1 MGLLVFFQALVNY
14 LMDPQIMMLMI
25 LSTILGI
32 IIGALPGLTATM
44 GIALLT
50 GVTFGLPEKLAIPI
64 LICIYDG
71 AIFGGSISAV
81 LINIPG
87 TPASAATALDGYPLA
102 KQGKAKEALFLTRFA
117 SFLGSLFGML
127 CLLIIAPQLS
137 KIALQFTS
145 PEFTLLALFGVTIC
159 GSLTSPDLAIK
170 GWIAGLLGILVSCIG
185 MDGLHGFPR
194 FTFGIKELLGGIA
207 YVPAMIGVFGIPQVL
222 ISLRYIATEA
232 VEIKE
237 SKTSLLKLLKIVKD
251 HIVCVLRSGV
261 IGVYVGIIPGVGE
274 DVASWLS
281 YDIAKRSS
289 RYPELFGKGAYEG
302 IIASET
308 GNNACIGGA
317 IIPLLTLGIPGS
329 PPAAVLLGALLLHG
343 VRPGPM
349 LQFEFP
355 NYIYEMS
362 ALLAIAS
369 FLLLIC
375 GSLLTSVLVPIL
387 RKTRNEI
394 LMPIVAALC
403 VIGAYAINVS
413 LFDIKVMVILGLI
426 GYLLVEMGY
435 PMAPFVLGVI
445 LGPMIDVNLRRTL
458 LTSNGS
464 ILPFITRPISIILL
478 ILVAFSFISQTSWWK
493 NLRRKEKK
501 TA

>member
-1 MGLLVFFQALVNY
+1 
-14 LMDPQIMMLMI
+14 MDPQIMMLMI

-50 GVTFGLPEKLAIPI
+50 GITFGLPAKLAIPI
-64 LICIYDG
+64 LVSIYDG

-145 PEFTLLALFGVTIC
+145 PEFTLLALFGITIC

-170 GWIAGLLGILVSCIG
+170 GWIAGFLGILVSCIG

-222 ISLRYIATEA
+222 ISLRYTATET

-237 SKTSLLKLLKIVKD
+237 SKTSLLRLLKIVKD
-251 HIVCVLRSGV
+251 YIVCVLRSGV
-261 IGVYVGIIPGVGE
+261 IGVYVGTIPGVGE

-281 YDIAKRSS
+281 YDTAKRSS
-289 RYPELFGKGAYEG
+289 KHPEQFGKGAYEG

-308 GNNACIGGA
+308 ANNACIGGA

-355 NYIYEMS
+355 NFIYEMS
-362 ALLAIAS
+362 ALLALAS
-369 FLLLIC
+369 FLLLVC
-375 GSLLTSVLVPIL
+375 GSLMTSILVPIL
-387 RKTRNEI
+387 RKTKNEI

-464 ILPFITRPISIILL
+464 ILPFITRPLSIILL
-478 ILVAFSFISQTSWWK
+478 ILVLLSFITQTSWWK

>member
-1 MGLLVFFQALVNY
+1 MGLFIFFQEL
-14 LMDPQIMMLMI
+14 LKIITDTQIMFLMFVSI
-25 LSTILGI
+25 ILGM

-50 GVTFGLPEKLAIPI
+50 GITFGLPAKLAVPI
-64 LICIYDG
+64 LISIYDG

-102 KQGKAKEALFLTRFA
+102 KQGRAREALIITRIA
-117 SFLGSLFGML
+117 SFIGSLFGMV
-127 CLLIIAPQLS
+127 CLLEIAPLLS
-137 KIALQFTS
+137 KVALQFTS
-145 PEFTLLALFGVTIC
+145 PEFTLLALFGITIC
-159 GSLTSPDLAIK
+159 GSLTAPDLAIK
-170 GWIAGLLGILVSCIG
+170 GWIAGFLGILVSCIG

-194 FTFGIKELLGGIA
+194 FTFNTPELLGGIS

-222 ISLRYIATEA
+222 ISLRYSTG
-232 VEIKE
+232 EIVTVKE
-237 SKTSLLKLLKIVKD
+237 MKTKLMDILRIIKR
-251 HIVCVLRSGV
+251 HIFCVLRSGV
-261 IGVYVGIIPGVGE
+261 IGVYVGTIPGVGE

-281 YDIAKRSS
+281 YDTAKRSS
-289 RYPELFGKGAYEG
+289 KNSESFGKGAYEG

-308 GNNACIGGA
+308 ANNACIGGA

-343 VRPGPM
+343 IRPGPM

-355 NYIYEMS
+355 NFIYEMS

-375 GSLLTSVLVPIL
+375 GTLMTSILVPIL
-387 RKTRNEI
+387 RKTKNEI
-394 LMPIVAALC
+394 LMPIVTALC
-403 VIGAYAINVS
+403 VIGAYAINIS
-413 LFDIKVMVILGLI
+413 LFDIKVMVILGVL
-426 GYLLVEMGY
+426 GYILVKMGY

-464 ILPFITRPISIILL
+464 LLPFVTRPVSIILL
-478 ILVAFSFISQTSWWK
+478 ILTIFSFISQTSWWK
-493 NLRRKEKK
+493 NRKKK
-501 TA
+501 GVKVK

>member
-50 GVTFGLPEKLAIPI
+50 GITFGLPAKLAIPI
-64 LICIYDG
+64 LVSIYDG

-145 PEFTLLALFGVTIC
+145 PEFTLLALFGITIC

-170 GWIAGLLGILVSCIG
+170 GWIAGFLGILVSCIG

-222 ISLRYIATEA
+222 ISLRYTATET

-237 SKTSLLKLLKIVKD
+237 SKTSLLRLLKIVKD
-251 HIVCVLRSGV
+251 YIVCVLRSGV
-261 IGVYVGIIPGVGE
+261 IGVYVGTIPGVGE

-281 YDIAKRSS
+281 YDTAKRSS
-289 RYPELFGKGAYEG
+289 KHPEQFGKGAYEG

-308 GNNACIGGA
+308 ANNACIGGA

-355 NYIYEMS
+355 NFIYEMS
-362 ALLAIAS
+362 ALLALAS
-369 FLLLIC
+369 FLLLVC
-375 GSLLTSVLVPIL
+375 GSLMTSILVPIL
-387 RKTRNEI
+387 RKTKNEI

-464 ILPFITRPISIILL
+464 ILPFITRPLSIILL
-478 ILVAFSFISQTSWWK
+478 ILVLLSFITQTSWWK